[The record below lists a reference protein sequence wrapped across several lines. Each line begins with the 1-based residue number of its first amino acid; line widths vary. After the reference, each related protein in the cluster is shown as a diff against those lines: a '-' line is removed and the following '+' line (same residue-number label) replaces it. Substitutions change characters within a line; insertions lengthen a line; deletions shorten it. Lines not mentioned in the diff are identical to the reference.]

1 MPVSSVPSLCYSI
14 DLFFANDLQQSDI
27 QKVAFWLTI
36 VFATECSICSK
47 RVAVPTL
54 KTFSFLCSLLSASR
68 DCASSCTSALFTE
81 DTTAFLQAPVAAA
94 RK

>member
-54 KTFSFLCSLLSASR
+54 KTFSSLLSASR
-68 DCASSCTSALFTE
+68 DCASSCISALFTE
-81 DTTAFLQAPVAAA
+81 DYLPTSSG
-94 RK
+94 RCS